1 MCVCFLISEV
11 VIIKKREIVEAK
23 LHDESTMIQR
33 CFDDNND
40 DNKRWWQRWW
50 TKSSKDQRTTQVN
63 QRTSQ
68 VNQEQVKSSR
78 IKKNSRLKKKAY
90 NQESRFKIQDLK
102 NQDQDSRLK
111 IQEWRKDSI
120 KISIKKF
127 FKTLNSTW
135 VFDKTFTKEF
145 LLSGNRLPYCCNRL
159 PVAKWVWKSFQT
171 EFTTFQIFSKGCN
184 RLQCFGNRLPVSLN
198 VEIQI

>member
-1 MCVCFLISEV
+1 MVNV
-11 VIIKKREIVEAK
+11 
-23 LHDESTMIQR
+23 IQR

-40 DNKRWWQRWW
+40 DNKRLWQRWW
-50 TKSSKDQRTTQVN
+50 TKSSKIISSES
-63 QRTSQ
+63 RTSQ
-68 VNQEQVKSSR
+68 EFKNQLEFMTQEESLESIIKIKDSR
-78 IKKNSRLKKKAY
+78 S
-90 NQESRFKIQDLK
+90 QESR
-102 NQDQDSRLK
+102 SRFK

-120 KISIKKF
+120 KISIKKFF

-145 LLSGNRLPYCCNRL
+145 LLSGNRLPYWCNRL

-171 EFTTFQIFSKGCN
+171 EFTTFQLFSKGCN
-184 RLQCFGNRLPVSLN
+184 RLQWFGNRLPVPLN